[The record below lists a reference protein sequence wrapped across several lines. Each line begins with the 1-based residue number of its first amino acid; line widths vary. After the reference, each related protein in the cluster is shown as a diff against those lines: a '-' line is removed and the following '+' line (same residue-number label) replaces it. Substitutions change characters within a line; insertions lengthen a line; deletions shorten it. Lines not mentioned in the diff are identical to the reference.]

1 MIPVAMQVAAREARL
16 GNGKLATDLRDI
28 IDQGEEPRRRELA
41 GPERPAAGRAGRPA
55 RGLLSG
61 LLRRTPHDTIGWAGQ
76 ATRPPPSDGAQHP
89 YRIQDTSPRM
99 TEAADIRDAP
109 AYTFLAAARC
119 LGMPQATLRYWV
131 RGRASATGREIVS
144 RPPISAPAGVGD
156 LISFNNLVEA
166 HVLRALRIKN
176 RVRMTAV
183 RAAID
188 CAERELGIARLLLRD
203 ELRTSGR
210 DILLDRLSDLIT
222 LSRSGQLAMRQMLA
236 VYLRRVDRDGDALP
250 HRLYPLRPAWSED
263 RKPVVIDPRVSFGR
277 PTVEGSGISTAAL
290 VDRLDAG
297 ESVEALAHDYRLAVS
312 QVRDAVFYER
322 AA

>member
-1 MIPVAMQVAAREARL
+1 
-16 GNGKLATDLRDI
+16 
-28 IDQGEEPRRRELA
+28 
-41 GPERPAAGRAGRPA
+41 
-55 RGLLSG
+55 
-61 LLRRTPHDTIGWAGQ
+61 
-76 ATRPPPSDGAQHP
+76 
-89 YRIQDTSPRM
+89 M

-131 RGRASATGREIVS
+131 RGR
-144 RPPISAPAGVGD
+144 ISQTVEGQFGSEPLIGAPEGVGN

-166 HVLRALRIKN
+166 HVLRALRTEKRI
-176 RVRMTAV
+176 RMTAV

-188 CAERELGIARLLLRD
+188 YAESELGIVRLLLSD
-203 ELRTSGR
+203 ELRTAGQ
-210 DILLDRLSDLIT
+210 DIFLDRLSDLIT

-236 VYLRRVDRDGDALP
+236 VYLQRVDRDDDALP
-250 HRLYPLRPAWSED
+250 HRFYPLRPAWSED
-263 RKPVVIDPRVSFGR
+263 RKPIVIDPRVSFGR
-277 PTVEGSGISTAAL
+277 PTVAGSGVSTAAL

-297 ESVEALAHDYRLAVS
+297 ETVEVLADDYRMEVS

>member
-1 MIPVAMQVAAREARL
+1 
-16 GNGKLATDLRDI
+16 
-28 IDQGEEPRRRELA
+28 
-41 GPERPAAGRAGRPA
+41 
-55 RGLLSG
+55 
-61 LLRRTPHDTIGWAGQ
+61 
-76 ATRPPPSDGAQHP
+76 
-89 YRIQDTSPRM
+89 M

-131 RGRASATGREIVS
+131 RGRISQTVEGRFVS
-144 RPPISAPAGVGD
+144 EPLIRAPAGVGN

-166 HVLRALRIKN
+166 HVLRALRTRKRI
-176 RVRMTAV
+176 RMTAV

-188 CAERELGIARLLLRD
+188 YAERELGIVRLLLSD
-203 ELRTSGR
+203 ELRTAGR
-210 DILLDRLSDLIT
+210 DIFLDRLSDLIT

-236 VYLRRVDRDGDALP
+236 VYLRRVDRDDDALP
-250 HRLYPLRPAWSED
+250 HRFYPLRPAWSED

-277 PTVEGSGISTAAL
+277 PTVAGSGVSTAAL

-297 ESVEALAHDYRLAVS
+297 ETIEGLADDYRMDVS